1 MDPKKPQHYSIF
13 MLVRAMPAWLGLVP
27 NDRFKYVD
35 QVIRPILAA
44 HQHVKLRF
52 FDSEA
57 FNARISDVMMWETDD
72 LAAYS
77 SLIEALRETLFWD
90 HYFQIVEI
98 MPSVENGFAQHY
110 GVAALGAA

>member
-1 MDPKKPQHYSIF
+1 MDPQNPQQYTIF
-13 MLVRAMPAWLGLVP
+13 MLVRTTPAWLGLAP
-27 NDRFKYVD
+27 DDRFDYVD
-35 QVIRPILAA
+35 RVIRPILAA
-44 HQHVKLRF
+44 HPTVRLRF

-57 FNARISDVMMWETDD
+57 FNARTSDIMMWETDD
-72 LAAYS
+72 LRAYS

-110 GVAALGAA
+110 GVTALGAA